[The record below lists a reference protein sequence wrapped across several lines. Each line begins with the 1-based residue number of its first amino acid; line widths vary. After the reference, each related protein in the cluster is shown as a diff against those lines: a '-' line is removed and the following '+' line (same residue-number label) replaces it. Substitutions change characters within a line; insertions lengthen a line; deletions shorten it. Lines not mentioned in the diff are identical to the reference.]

1 MNVPNRSAVAW
12 ISAALLL
19 TLIACAGC
27 SDQSPTTPW
36 IAAGAGGGGDPTV
49 TATDPDSATQ
59 DTTLDVVITGS
70 NFDPGSAAQWAIDGV
85 PSPKVHTNSTR
96 FVTSKRLVANIT
108 IALDADTVLYDVL
121 VTTPSGKKGIG
132 TELFRV
138 RQKGP
143 PPENPPA
150 IFEYPVN
157 DAAFKIR
164 SDHRAEY
171 LSTDGLR
178 YTYEAGVCGVSA
190 QFFAYGSG
198 DATMDPDAVPIK
210 GPEKQACGAARTIT
224 IIFDQ
229 PADVGPPRANPVATG
244 GYFHVFNELWQ
255 MPIGVEQEVQ
265 GGFNGAGCNVLRF
278 KPDPGRNGIV
288 YPGSDKLLAFR
299 LDASTWRVRTK
310 PYPDN
315 KGWCDA
321 EGRFY
326 HLPFEL
332 TVRVK

>member
-1 MNVPNRSAVAW
+1 MTGVRRSLRLLAIV
-12 ISAALLL
+12 ALL
-19 TLIACAGC
+19 TGCHDAG
-27 SDQSPTTPW
+27 PKITGIT
-36 IAAGAGGGGDPTV
+36 AGASGGGDPTV

-59 DTTLDVVITGS
+59 DTTLDVVVTGS
-70 NFDPGSAAQWAIDGV
+70 NFDPGSAAQWAINGV
-85 PSPKVHTNSTR
+85 PSAKVRTNSTR
-96 FVTSKRLVANIT
+96 FVNSRRLIANIT
-108 IALDADTVLYDVL
+108 IAVDAETVLYDVI
-121 VTTPSGKKGIG
+121 VTTTTGKKGIG
-132 TELFRV
+132 TELFAVKRK
-138 RQKGP
+138 Q
-143 PPENPPA
+143 ENPQS
-150 IFEYPVN
+150 IFEYPAS

-171 LSTDGLR
+171 LSADGLR
-178 YTYEAGVCGVSA
+178 YVYESGVCGVGG
-190 QFFAYGSG
+190 QFFAFGSG
-198 DATMDPDAVPIK
+198 DVTMDPDASTIT
-210 GPEKQACGAARTIT
+210 GRDRARCGSPRAVT

-229 PADVGPPRANPVATG
+229 PADGGPLRANPMATG

-255 MPIGVEQEVQ
+255 MAIGVEQEMQ

-278 KPDPGRNGIV
+278 KPDPGRTGIA
-288 YPGSDKLLAFR
+288 YPGSDKLLVLR
-299 LDASTWRVRTK
+299 LDASTWRVHTK